1 MKAQFIG
8 VGVGPGDP
16 ELLTLKALRLIQ
28 NADVVSYLEGE
39 SEGKKSQSQSKTI
52 AAHALATASKKQ
64 RFIPVIMPMSFDRS
78 HYFLVRSLIYW
89 NVCKVKIVVRSCQAF
104 HPCMRLHPLCSCL

>member
-39 SEGKKSQSQSKTI
+39 SEGKKVNLNQKRLRLMPWQL
-52 AAHALATASKKQ
+52 HQRNNALFQ
-64 RFIPVIMPMSFDRS
+64 
-78 HYFLVRSLIYW
+78 L
-89 NVCKVKIVVRSCQAF
+89 SCQ
-104 HPCMRLHPLCSCL
+104 